1 MRGHDI
7 FRTVAVVA
15 VLLTYITIL
24 LGGNVAASD
33 SGLSCP
39 QWPSCQGTYTPAMTG
54 GVTIEWSHRL
64 SAFTL
69 SVTIVVLFGLAL
81 MFERRRRVLVGL
93 SGLALATVAGQAIMG
108 GVVVL
113 SDLSP
118 WAVVVHLGLATVLF
132 GVLVLLTLLA
142 NLRSIPRRWLDWM
155 HTASAERPVTD
166 AELKR
171 AQGRD
176 VPLPGTQ
183 AAGTA
188 PRTAGPG

>member
-1 MRGHDI
+1 MRGHDV
-7 FRTVAVVA
+7 FRIVAVVA
-15 VLLTYITIL
+15 VLLTYLTIL

-33 SGLSCP
+33 SGLACP
-39 QWPSCQGTYTPAMTG
+39 DWPSCAGTYTPALSG

-69 SVTIVVLFGLAL
+69 SMTIVVLFALAL
-81 MFERRRRVLVGL
+81 TFERRRRVLIGL

-132 GVLVLLTLLA
+132 GVLLLLTLLA
-142 NLRSIPRRWLDWM
+142 NLREIPRKWVEWIR
-155 HTASAERPVTD
+155 TASTERPVTD
-166 AELKR
+166 AELRR

-176 VPLPGTQ
+176 SPLPGSSTS
-183 AAGTA
+183 GV
-188 PRTAGPG
+188 GPIRPS